1 MATTLQLQRVNRWL
15 SSLGTVYALVAVMY
29 FFVNLASN
37 AGRPVRELL
46 PSMLLSLALAVSGY
60 LVLLVATWLASDR
73 RVQIANTTVT
83 VLSLFIAV
91 PLYAGAFHPAQDG
104 EFMAAFVL
112 VGLPTIVVA
121 LILLIFG
128 LLARARGRLPS
139 NPAFASG
146 PPSAAAQRER

>member
-1 MATTLQLQRVNRWL
+1 MQELGATAVLRMMMPSIGWPT
-15 SSLGTVYALVAVMY
+15 AL
-29 FFVNLASN
+29 NLL
-37 AGRPVRELL
+37 RQFPCRR

-139 NPAFASG
+139 NPAFESG